1 MSLLQRSAV
10 AAADQLS
17 TATWCFRVV
26 ARSTGIVER
35 RRSLASGY
43 HGGSR

>member
-10 AAADQLS
+10 AAADQSS
-17 TATWCFRVV
+17 TATRCFRVV

>member
-1 MSLLQRSAV
+1 MSLLQRFAV

-17 TATWCFRVV
+17 TATPRFRVV
-26 ARSTGIVER
+26 TRATDVVER
-35 RRSLASGY
+35 RRLLASGY